1 MKPTETLNAAL
12 FLKQATTG
20 PLGYLTAPVA
30 APLRA
35 SSARALTRAL
45 TGDEPDFFTIRHPML
60 SAALGLHPIQQRAFA
75 KQLNRLEKT
84 HPEAIRN
91 YSPSVRHRAQRKYIL
106 NRLTGK
112 SKKENKDET
121 D

>member
-1 MKPTETLNAAL
+1 MKPTDKLKATHLY
-12 FLKQATTG
+12 KQATTG
-20 PLGYLTAPVA
+20 PLGYLTSPVA

-35 SSARALTRAL
+35 SSARALTQAL
-45 TGDEPDFFTIRHPML
+45 TGDEPDFFTIRHPMI
-60 SAALGLHPIQQRAFA
+60 SATLGLHPIQQRAFA

-91 YSPSVRHRAQRKYIL
+91 YSPSVRHRAQRKDLL

-112 SKKENKDET
+112 NKKENKDET